1 MVFAGIVMDD
11 GARPMY
17 VFVFLGAGL
26 AVLFADALG
35 RVGAWGPVSVWHE
48 RFGTLTKAVDV
59 TAGGA
64 TTVEF
69 VYPAVA
75 KP

>member
-1 MVFAGIVMDD
+1 
-11 GARPMY
+11 
-17 VFVFLGAGL
+17 
-26 AVLFADALG
+26 
-35 RVGAWGPVSVWHE
+35 VWHE

-69 VYPAVA
+69 VYPAAA